1 MKKIVLGVSASISV
15 YKAVEIVRL
24 LKKRG
29 FWVKVLMTKDA
40 TKFISPLTFEV
51 VSEEK
56 VIVDQFED
64 ANNRE
69 VEHIRLAR
77 EADLF
82 LIAPASLD
90 LIGKLS
96 SGLAD
101 SFLSLFFFAF
111 EKKVLIAPAMNSS
124 MFKHPVN
131 QKNIGYLKGV
141 GVEFLEPDSG
151 SLACGEEGIG
161 RLPEPEDI
169 VERVVF
175 ETEEKIFLGKKIII
189 TGGPTREK
197 LDVFR
202 FVSNPSSGKTGYYL
216 AKKARDFGADV
227 LFISGKTCFDG
238 LWGVDYVE
246 VEAAEDMKREVEK
259 GISSADILIMSAA
272 VADFKPSKYSRG
284 KIKKEK
290 ISSLMGVEFERT
302 PDILKEL
309 SKDKKKGQIFVGF
322 SAQDNEE
329 TEEAERKL
337 REKRLD
343 LIVLNNIMEERGGF
357 DSEENRV
364 ILIFNDG
371 EMRKTDFILKEEL
384 AEVILR
390 AIYEK
395 WIKRIE

>member
-1 MKKIVLGVSASISV
+1 MKKIVLGVSASISA

-24 LKKRG
+24 LKKKG
-29 FWVKVLMTKDA
+29 VWVKVLMTKDA
-40 TKFISPLTFEV
+40 TRFVSPLTFEV

-69 VEHIRLAR
+69 VEHIKLAR

-96 SGLAD
+96 TGIAD

-131 QKNIGYLKGV
+131 QRNIESLKEI

-161 RLPEPEDI
+161 RLPEPEFI
-169 VERVVF
+169 VERVIF
-175 ETEEKIFLGKKIII
+175 ETEEKFFSGKKIIV

-197 LDVFR
+197 LDDFR
-202 FVSNPSSGKTGYYL
+202 FISNPSSGKTGYYL
-216 AKKARDFGADV
+216 AKKARDFGGEV
-227 LFISGKTCFDG
+227 LFISGKTCFNS
-238 LWGVDYVE
+238 LWGVNYVE
-246 VEAAEDMKREVEK
+246 IESAEEMKREVKK
-259 GISSADILIMSAA
+259 GISNADILIMSAA
-272 VADFKPSKYSRG
+272 VADFKPSEYRRG
-284 KIKKEK
+284 KIKKDEV
-290 ISSLMGVEFERT
+290 SSSMEIKLERT
-302 PDILKEL
+302 PDILKEI
-309 SKDKKKGQIFVGF
+309 SGDKKKGQIFVGF
-322 SAQDNEE
+322 SAQDNKKV
-329 TEEAERKL
+329 EEAERKL
-337 REKRLD
+337 KEKKLD
-343 LIVLNNIMEERGGF
+343 LIVLNNIMEKRGGF
-357 DSEENRV
+357 ESEENRV

-371 EMRKTDFILKEEL
+371 EVRKTDFILKEEL
-384 AEVILR
+384 AEIILR

-395 WIKRIE
+395 WIKGIK